1 MAIVNATDS
10 RGGLGKAGLLGHDA
24 AVMETHDIEP
34 ENWLAKTTPAAT
46 IVIFRRDPAGG
57 AAQVLLVERN
67 ASLQFAGGATVFPG
81 GKVDAADRALAAQM
95 AVAEGVDQDDL
106 AARVAAVRE
115 TLEETGLVVGI
126 EGEVDGVKA
135 AQARCMLL
143 EVEDLARVLDAF
155 GWKLAPERLVS
166 FARWWPKHRTER
178 IFDTRFYLA
187 DLGTGAVDI
196 EVDATENRHMFW
208 ASAQEALNLAE
219 QGKIKIIF
227 PTRRNLERLA
237 LFTSFEDA
245 RAHAL
250 ATPVDTISPFMEVRG
265 GERWLMIPDGL
276 GYPIVGEP
284 LETAQRG

>member
-1 MAIVNATDS
+1 
-10 RGGLGKAGLLGHDA
+10 
-24 AVMETHDIEP
+24 METHDIEP

-46 IVIFRRDPAGG
+46 IVIFRRDPEGG
-57 AAQVLLVERN
+57 AAQILLVERN
-67 ASLQFAGGATVFPG
+67 ASLKFAGGATVFPG
-81 GKVDAADRALAAQM
+81 GKVDAADRALADRIA
-95 AVAEGVDQDDL
+95 ADAGVEPDDM
-106 AARVAAVRE
+106 AARVAVVRE

-126 EGEVDGVKA
+126 AGAVDGVKA
-135 AQARCMLL
+135 AQARRMLL

-155 GWKLAPERLVS
+155 DWTLSPECLVP

-208 ASAQEALNLAE
+208 ASAQAALDLAE
-219 QGKIKIIF
+219 QGKIRIIY

-237 LFTSFEDA
+237 LFTSFEETRD
-245 RAHAL
+245 HAL
-250 ATPVDTISPFMEVRG
+250 ATPVDTISPFMEERD

-276 GYPIVGEP
+276 GYPVMGEP

>member
-1 MAIVNATDS
+1 MIEN
-10 RGGLGKAGLLGHDA
+10 
-24 AVMETHDIEP
+24 HDIEP
-34 ENWLAKTTPAAT
+34 DNWLAKTTPAAT

-57 AAQVLLVERN
+57 AAQILLVERN
-67 ASLQFAGGATVFPG
+67 ASLKFAGGATVFPG
-81 GKVDAADRALAAQM
+81 GKVDAADMALAARI
-95 AVAEGVDQDDL
+95 AEADGADLEDL

-126 EGEVDGVKA
+126 EGDVDGAIA
-135 AQARCMLL
+135 ARARRMLL
-143 EVEDLARVLDAF
+143 EIEDLARVLDAF
-155 GWKLAPERLVS
+155 GWKLAPERLVP

-208 ASAQEALNLAE
+208 ASAQEALDMAE

-237 LFTSFEDA
+237 QFASFEETRDHA
-245 RAHAL
+245 RT
-250 ATPVDTISPFMEVRG
+250 TPVDTISPFIEERG
-265 GERWLMIPDGL
+265 GGHWLMIPDGL

-284 LETAQRG
+284 LESAQRG